1 MRPFRILLLSIPL
14 AAFAGDALAW
24 GLQTHVFFSQGLLLA
39 LPFADPALRA
49 AVLRFPRLLLAGA
62 CLPDLALLGGALR
75 TPVFRGT
82 HAWQMVRRLTG
93 SARCDEDLAIACGY
107 ASHLLADVV
116 AHHCFVPEHE
126 QRIAD
131 VPHVTHAFAE
141 WAMDEYVRA
150 QAFAAPADLLDGE
163 RAALA
168 DFVGRVVRC
177 RASEAARAIDLLSRG
192 DRLLRAAGMP
202 SICRRI
208 GRRLDRAIAPRF
220 DAYVRETAQRLRGIG
235 RLMDGAEPEWDA
247 NGVARP
253 AAAPSRRA
261 GRRPELPPNLV

>member
-1 MRPFRILLLSIPL
+1 MRCIRFLLLAVPL
-14 AAFAGDALAW
+14 AAFASDALAW

-39 LPFADPALRA
+39 LPFADPQLRA

-82 HAWQMVRRLTG
+82 HAWQMLRRLTG
-93 SARCDEDLAIACGY
+93 SVRCDEDLAITCGY

-150 QAFAAPADLLDGE
+150 QAFAAPADLLDAE
-163 RAALA
+163 RPALA
-168 DFVGRVVRC
+168 DFVGRVARC
-177 RASEAARAIDLLSRG
+177 AAPEAARAIDLLSRG
-192 DRLLRAAGMP
+192 DRLLRGAGLP
-202 SICRRI
+202 RICRRI

-220 DAYVRETAQRLRGIG
+220 DAYLRETTQRLRGIG
-235 RLMDGAEPEWDA
+235 RLLDGAEPAWDA
-247 NGVARP
+247 EGAAGP
-253 AAAPSRRA
+253 AKVSVRRT
-261 GRRPELPPNLV
+261 GRLDLPPSLV